1 MKCVLGSL
9 SCAGPYAPDGS
20 AVCNDCAE
28 KHDEN
33 LEETRKHCKCN
44 ECYFYRQDNG
54 LGTKELN

>member
-1 MKCVLGSL
+1 MSTNCVLGTI

-33 LEETRKHCKCN
+33 IEETRKHCQCA
-44 ECYFYRQDNG
+44 ECYYWREDNN
-54 LGTKELN
+54 LNPKN

>member
-1 MKCVLGSL
+1 MKCVQGML
-9 SCAGPYAPDGS
+9 SCDGPYAPEGS

-33 LEETRKHCKCN
+33 LEETRKHCQCN

-54 LGTKELN
+54 LGNKELN